1 MKGFAPEWYGRL
13 GGDLEAV
20 KRSIALAAEQCH
32 VEVTTLLIPSENDS
46 EEEIRSLAQR
56 LASVDRDRVG
66 RSKQFGAPMA
76 VTAWLYKCLQY

>member
-1 MKGFAPEWYGRL
+1 MGLPFY
-13 GGDLEAV
+13 
-20 KRSIALAAEQCH
+20 AAEQCH